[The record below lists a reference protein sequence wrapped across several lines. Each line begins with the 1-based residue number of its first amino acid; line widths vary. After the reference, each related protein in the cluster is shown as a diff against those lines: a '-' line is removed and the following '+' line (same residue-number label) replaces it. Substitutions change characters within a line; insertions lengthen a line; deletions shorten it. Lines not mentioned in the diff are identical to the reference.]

1 MSTTVGSSRYSS
13 LSDPGG
19 VVNCKGDSVG
29 ASSKMGAW
37 DSLGV
42 NTLGEG
48 SCMYSRCYGSRVNQ
62 YPVPS
67 SLGSIHSLLVVQ

>member
-13 LSDPGG
+13 SSNPGG
-19 VVNCKGDSVG
+19 VANCKGDSVG
-29 ASSKMGAW
+29 ASSEMGAW

-48 SCMYSRCYGSRVNQ
+48 SCTYSGCCGSKVNQ

-67 SLGSIHSLLVVQ
+67 SLGSIRSLLVVQ